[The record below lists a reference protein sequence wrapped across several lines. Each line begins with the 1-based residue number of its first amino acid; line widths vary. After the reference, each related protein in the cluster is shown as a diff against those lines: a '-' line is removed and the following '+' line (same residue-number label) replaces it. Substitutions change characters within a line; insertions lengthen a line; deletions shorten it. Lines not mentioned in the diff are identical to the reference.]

1 MKLGCVHVLT
11 CHDPACEAATMF
23 STATHSLPQPVDA
36 VYLLVAGRA
45 VAGLFLDAV
54 KAVAGFLSALGVS
67 GVAFAS

>member
-1 MKLGCVHVLT
+1 
-11 CHDPACEAATMF
+11 MF
-23 STATHSLPQPVDA
+23 STAMHSLPQPVDA